1 MFNFTDSIYKLM
13 FKKIGYLVIIGSSL
27 FIYSCKQGSRSKLEI
42 SCTYKNADNLF
53 PAKNGKVYLEEIA
66 GGKDQQ
72 PVVLDSQ
79 KLTSNDGTITLT
91 AKIKNA
97 DQEIF
102 ELVFGDNVSAI
113 PVVNDVSEIHVDVDL
128 AKKDNF
134 YTVTGSEASSQLQT
148 LIDNIGKKNFVVEKS
163 FSQLDSLKRIGASD
177 TLLMAATTV
186 KNNALTELN
195 NYFKNFRETNPNATL
210 SSLALGWS
218 SRSFSQSD
226 FETELNN
233 LSRRFP
239 TNKIL
244 AEMKKNYDAQKAQ
257 AAQTQQQ
264 QGDTWVNKQ
273 APDFSLPDA
282 NGKNISLASFKGK
295 YLLVDFWASWCS
307 PCRMENPNVVKAYEA
322 FKDKNFA
329 ILGVSLDKEKDPWQ
343 QAIIED
349 KLAWTQVSDLKYWN
363 SKAVDAFKISGIPFN
378 ILIDPQGK
386 IIAQELRGDAL
397 ENKLKEVLQ

>member
-1 MFNFTDSIYKLM
+1 M

-27 FIYSCKQGSRSKLEI
+27 FIYSCKQGSKTKLEI

-66 GGKDQQ
+66 SGKDQQ

-79 KLTSNDGTITLT
+79 KFTSNDGTVTLT
-91 AKIKNA
+91 AKTKNT

-134 YTVTGSEASSQLQT
+134 YTISGSDASGQLQT
-148 LIDNIGKKNFVVEKS
+148 LIDNLGKKNFIVEKS
-163 FSQLDSLKRIGASD
+163 FSQLDSLKRTGASD

-186 KNNALTELN
+186 KNNALTDLN
-195 NYFKNFRETNPNATL
+195 NYFKNFIETNPNTTVSA
-210 SSLALGWS
+210 LALGWS
-218 SRSFSQSD
+218 SRSLSQSD
-226 FETELNN
+226 FETEMNN
-233 LSRRFP
+233 LTKKFP

-257 AAQTQQQ
+257 AAQMQQQ

-307 PCRMENPNVVKAYEA
+307 PCRMENPNVVKAYSE

-343 QAIIED
+343 QAILED

-363 SKAVDAFKISGIPFN
+363 SKAVDIFKISGIPFN

-397 ENKLKEVLQ
+397 ESKLKEVLQ

>member
-1 MFNFTDSIYKLM
+1 MIM
-13 FKKIGYLVIIGSSL
+13 FKKIGYLVIVSSL
-27 FIYSCKQGSRSKLEI
+27 SFLYSCKQGSKSKLEI

-66 GGKDQQ
+66 SGKDQQ

-79 KLTSNDGTITLT
+79 KLTSNDGSFTLT
-91 AKIKNA
+91 AKIKNV

-113 PVVNDVSEIHVDVDL
+113 PVVNDASEMHIDVDL

-134 YTVTGSEASSQLQT
+134 YTISGSDASTQLQA
-148 LIDNIGKKNFVVEKS
+148 LIDNSGKKRFIVGKS
-163 FSQLDSLKRIGASD
+163 FNQLDSLKRISAPDS
-177 TLLMAATTV
+177 LLMNATTA
-186 KNNALTELN
+186 KNNALDDLN
-195 NYFKNFRETNPNATL
+195 NYFKNFIETNPNATV
-210 SSLALGWS
+210 SALALSWS
-218 SRSFSQSD
+218 SQSLSQSD
-226 FETELNN
+226 FETEMNN
-233 LSRRFP
+233 LTKKFP

-257 AAQTQQQ
+257 AAQMQQQ

-282 NGKNISLASFKGK
+282 NGKNISLASYKGK
-295 YLLVDFWASWCS
+295 YLLVDFWASWCG
-307 PCRMENPNVVKAYEA
+307 PCRMENPNVVKAYSE

-343 QAIIED
+343 QAILED

-363 SKAVDAFKISGIPFN
+363 SKAVDVFKISGIPFN

-397 ENKLKEVLQ
+397 ESKLKEVLQ

>member
-1 MFNFTDSIYKLM
+1 MFNFKDSIYKLM

-27 FIYSCKQGSRSKLEI
+27 FIYSCKQGSKSRLEI

-53 PAKNGKVYLEEIA
+53 PAKNGRVYLEEITN
-66 GGKDQQ
+66 GKDQQ

-91 AKIKNA
+91 AKTKNA

-113 PVVNDVSEIHVDVDL
+113 PVVNDVSEMHVDVDL

-134 YTVTGSEASSQLQT
+134 YTITGSDASRQLQS
-148 LIDNIGKKNFVVEKS
+148 LIDNSGKKRFIVGKNFNR
-163 FSQLDSLKRIGASD
+163 LDSLKRISAPDS
-177 TLLMAATTV
+177 LLMAATNL
-186 KNNALTELN
+186 KNNALDDLN
-195 NYFKNFRETNPNATL
+195 NYFKSFIETNPNATV
-210 SSLALGWS
+210 STLALSWS
-218 SRSFSQSD
+218 SQSLSQSD
-226 FETELNN
+226 FETEMNN
-233 LSRRFP
+233 LTKKFP

-244 AEMKKNYDAQKAQ
+244 TEMKKTYDAQKAQ

-295 YLLVDFWASWCS
+295 YLLVDFWASWCG
-307 PCRMENPNVVKAYEA
+307 PCRMENPNVVKAYDE

-363 SKAVDAFKISGIPFN
+363 SKAVDVFKISGIPFN

-386 IIAQELRGDAL
+386 IIAQELRGEAL

>member
-1 MFNFTDSIYKLM
+1 M

-27 FIYSCKQGSRSKLEI
+27 FIYSCKQGSKSKLEI

-53 PAKNGKVYLEEIA
+53 PGKNGKVYLEEIA
-66 GGKDQQ
+66 SGKDQQ

-79 KLTSNDGTITLT
+79 KITSNDGEFTLT
-91 AKIKNA
+91 AKTKNA

-113 PVVNDVSEIHVDVDL
+113 PIVNDVSEMHIDVDL

-134 YTVTGSEASSQLQT
+134 YTISGSVASGQLQT
-148 LIDNIGKKNFVVEKS
+148 LIDNIGKKNFLVEKS

-177 TLLMAATTV
+177 TLLMTATTV
-186 KNNALTELN
+186 KNNALTDLN
-195 NYFKNFRETNPNATL
+195 DYFKNFIETNPNATV

-218 SRSFSQSD
+218 SRSLSQSD
-226 FETELNN
+226 FETEMNN
-233 LSRRFP
+233 LTKKFP

-257 AAQTQQQ
+257 AAQMQQ

-295 YLLVDFWASWCS
+295 YLLVDFWASWCG
-307 PCRMENPNVVKAYEA
+307 PCRMENPNVVKAYSE

-343 QAIIED
+343 QAILED

-363 SKAVDAFKISGIPFN
+363 SKAVDVFKISGIPFN

-397 ENKLKEVLQ
+397 ESKLKEVLQ

>member
-1 MFNFTDSIYKLM
+1 M
-13 FKKIGYLVIIGSSL
+13 FKKIGYLALIGWSF
-27 FIYSCKQGSRSKLEI
+27 FIFSCKQGSKTKLEI

-66 GGKDQQ
+66 SGKDQQ
-72 PVVLDSQ
+72 PIVLDSQ
-79 KLTSNDGTITLT
+79 KFTPNNGEFTLT
-91 AKIKNA
+91 AKLKNA

-113 PVVNDVSEIHVDVDL
+113 PVVNDASEIHIDVDL

-134 YTVTGSEASSQLQT
+134 YTVSGSEASAQLQT
-148 LIDNIGKKNFVVEKS
+148 LIDNIGKKNFIVEKS
-163 FSQLDSLKRIGASD
+163 FSQLDSLKRIGAPDS
-177 TLLMAATTV
+177 LLMAATTL
-186 KNNALTELN
+186 KNNSLADLN
-195 NYFKNFRETNPNATL
+195 NYFKNFIETNPNATV

-226 FETELNN
+226 FETEMNN
-233 LSRRFP
+233 LTKKFP

-257 AAQTQQQ
+257 AAQMQQQ

-273 APDFSLPDA
+273 APDFSMPDA

-295 YLLVDFWASWCS
+295 YVLVDFWASWCG
-307 PCRMENPNVVKAYEA
+307 PCRMENPNVVKAYDE

-329 ILGVSLDKEKDPWQ
+329 VLGVSLDKEKDPWQ

-363 SKAVDAFKISGIPFN
+363 SKAVEVFKISGIPFN
-378 ILIDPQGK
+378 ILVDPQGK
-386 IIAQELRGDAL
+386 IIAQELRGEAL
-397 ENKLKEVLQ
+397 ESKLKEVLQ

>member
-1 MFNFTDSIYKLM
+1 M
-13 FKKIGYLVIIGSSL
+13 FKKIGYLLLVSSTL
-27 FIYSCKQGSRSKLEI
+27 FIYSCKQGSKSQLQI
-42 SCTYKNADNLF
+42 SCTYKNAGNLF

-66 GGKDQQ
+66 SGKDQQ
-72 PVVLDSQ
+72 PVALDSQ
-79 KLTSNDGTITLT
+79 KLTSNNGEFTLT

-113 PVVNDVSEIHVDVDL
+113 PVVNDVSEIHIDVDL

-134 YTVTGSEASSQLQT
+134 YIVTGSDASIQLQT

-163 FSQLDSLKRIGASD
+163 FSQLDSLKRIGAPDS
-177 TLLMAATTV
+177 LLMTATTL
-186 KNNALTELN
+186 KNNALSDLN
-195 NYFKNFRETNPNATL
+195 NYFKNFIETNPNATV

-218 SRSFSQSD
+218 SRSLSQSD
-226 FETELNN
+226 FETEMNN
-233 LSRRFP
+233 LTKRFP

-257 AAQTQQQ
+257 AAQMQQQ
-264 QGDTWVNKQ
+264 QGDTWVSKQ

-295 YLLVDFWASWCS
+295 YLLVDFWASWCG
-307 PCRMENPNVVKAYEA
+307 PCRMENPNVVKAYGE

-343 QAIIED
+343 QAILED

-363 SKAVDAFKISGIPFN
+363 SKAVDVFKISGIPFN

-397 ENKLKEVLQ
+397 ESKLKEVLQ